1 LHSAAAARI
10 ALTIDDIVAYR
21 VPIVTTSSILQSIV
35 AAGLVTTLL
44 TVVPASAACTGDCNG
59 DGSVSIDELILGVRI
74 ALGLSPLA
82 SCTAFDANGD
92 LMVSIGEL
100 VQATGASLD
109 HCPAPPSPTA
119 TSVPTET
126 PTVEPSATASP
137 TATPSMTPT
146 VNLPPILPTASV
158 YRTYPGFDIVLPLGA
173 TDPEGLGVSCTAD
186 DLPAGAS
193 FDTPSGVF
201 SWKPADDQLGAFYV
215 PFSCSDAAAP
225 PASADGQL
233 IFRVSA
239 VDPCVTPTCD
249 PATGCTSTLPPLDQS
264 CCDAGPVA
272 RVAEPFAG
280 CPEGRVLHIG
290 QNSDGTFGRLQNC
303 DVLHMRN
310 FAQSSAEVDFNVE
323 TRCVNTLNRVQVY
336 THLEGVTANHPN
348 GVLIDT
354 FSPQFF
360 LAEDPDGFDRQV
372 GRRFPLTRG
381 TDGTFKDLEGIEAN
395 LTVTLSDSDN
405 TSVTEQ
411 LRVRLSFTPGA
422 TELPDVDPTLT
433 PLPTCAPDVT
443 PAPGQTPSCGL
454 PAPTPTPEITNG

>member
-1 LHSAAAARI
+1 
-10 ALTIDDIVAYR
+10 V
-21 VPIVTTSSILQSIV
+21 TSSSVLRSVV
-35 AAGLVTTLL
+35 AAGVVATLL
-44 TVVPASAACTGDCNG
+44 TVVPAGAACTGDCNG

-74 ALGLSPLA
+74 ALGLSPLTA
-82 SCTAFDANGD
+82 CTAFANGNG
-92 LMVSIGEL
+92 MVSIAEL
-100 VQATGASLD
+100 VQATRASLD
-109 HCPAPPSPTA
+109 HCPVA
-119 TSVPTET
+119 
-126 PTVEPSATASP
+126 PSATPTSVLATPTREPTTTPSP
-137 TATPSMTPT
+137 TATPSTTPT

-201 SWKPADDQLGAFYV
+201 SWKPTDDQLGAFYV
-215 PFSCSDAAAP
+215 PFSCSDAATP
-225 PASADGQL
+225 PASADGEF

-239 VDPCVTPTCD
+239 LDACVTPSCD
-249 PATGCTSTLPPLDQS
+249 PATGCTSTLPPTTQN
-264 CCDAGPVA
+264 CCAAGPVA

-290 QNSDGTFGRLQNC
+290 QNTNPNTFGRLQNC

-323 TRCVNTLNRVQVY
+323 TRCVNTLNRVTVY
-336 THLEGVTANHPN
+336 THLEGVTANHPT
-348 GVLIDT
+348 GVLLDA

-372 GRRFPLTRG
+372 GRRFSLMRG
-381 TDGTFKDLEGIEAN
+381 TDGTFRDLEGIEAN

-405 TSVTEQ
+405 VSVTET
-411 LRVRLSFTPGA
+411 LRVRLSFTPVA
-422 TELPDVDPTLT
+422 TDLPDVDPTLT
-433 PLPTCAPDVT
+433 PLPTCGPGESPT
-443 PAPGQTPSCGL
+443 RGQTPICGL
-454 PAPTPTPEITNG
+454 SAPTPTPVITNG